1 MTTVNYADPNQD
13 RTTKVFDSFYNFSVV
28 VDTNSYDVVLS
39 YFKSIFKDSL
49 AAQNFTVNFFQVRES
64 TGKSVEELLQEIAGQ
79 NQIQLTATFSYYLNN
94 LRSNSTLLGV
104 GSPVTPNFYA
114 ARNVLP

>member
-1 MTTVNYADPNQD
+1 MASVNYPNPQQD
-13 RTTKVFDSFYNFSVV
+13 RTTRVFDNFYDFSVV

-39 YFKSIFKDSL
+39 YFKKIFSDTQAS
-49 AAQNFTVNFFQVRES
+49 QNFTINFFQISES
-64 TGKSVEELLQEIAGQ
+64 TGKSVEELLEEIAGQ

-94 LRSNSTLLGV
+94 LRSNSTLIGI
-104 GSPVTPNFYA
+104 STPVTPNFYA